1 MPDSIISDHLPT
13 IEGPD
18 PGETITPAQILKVMR
33 RNWVVLLICAAAF
46 GAAGALGAKLLLPR
60 QYTAAGTVA
69 VNNRSVAIPALEG
82 ALKNPVLADP
92 MPIVRSEVAMLQ
104 SPALLRAV
112 AHDLKLDRDPAFNTT
127 LRPPSRLARIRL
139 AIARS
144 LPWPLLRMALRLGL
158 LPDPG
163 PAGPA
168 TPQLVGDIVV
178 SRLQQ
183 RLRVYNYGESLVITV
198 QFRAPSGPL
207 AAAVVNDL
215 IRRYLADKEAVLAKA
230 NTAANATLSG
240 RLQQVRERVNAL
252 EHKIQQTRQA
262 YDIVRTQ
269 AGTVGQQRVQE
280 LSAALTRASTE
291 REALEADY
299 ARASTLAAVGGGTA
313 GGVQA
318 LNAGTISVLREREA
332 AAQRRV
338 AELSQTY
345 GPRYPALRAAE
356 AQLAAA
362 RGAVAAETR
371 RAITGLRAQ
380 VEAARQRE
388 TELRHNLA
396 VAQAQAGRL
405 ATVEAKLQQYQKDA
419 DAERTLYQS
428 LLISADQ
435 TQSGAQGSPGVDAR
449 VVSLA
454 TPPAFPSSPRPKLA
468 GALGMVGGLAF
479 GGVLTLVRRR
489 RHGVLADTEDLA
501 VETARRPV
509 AAVPFVAL
517 RAPASLV
524 THVAEQPGAAA
535 AEAFRRLR
543 AQLQAECGG
552 ALPRIVLFLSP
563 SGGEGSSSVAAAFAR
578 MTALD
583 DLRTLLIECDL
594 EAPSLADLLNAPRGN
609 GLVDALTGRDHWIEA
624 ISRDPW
630 SPLDCLLVDHPPA
643 GAARLLQATHLQ
655 SVLAEAREEYNLV
668 VLEAPPL
675 GASAIALSL
684 VHSVDAI
691 VLVTAARQTTPADVH
706 RAMDTIIRAAARPLL
721 LLLNKA

>member
-1 MPDSIISDHLPT
+1 MPDSIAPDHLVST
-13 IEGPD
+13 EGPG
-18 PGETITPAQILKVMR
+18 PVETIMPGQIFKVLR
-33 RNWVVLLICAAAF
+33 RNWAGLLVCAIAF
-46 GAAGALGAKLLLPR
+46 GAAGALGAKLLLSP
-60 QYTAAGTVA
+60 QYTATGTVA

-82 ALKNPVLADP
+82 ALKSPVLADP
-92 MPIVRSEVAMLQ
+92 MPVVRSEVAVLQ

-112 AHDLKLDRDPAFNTT
+112 ARDLKLDRVPDFNTT
-127 LRPPSRLARIRL
+127 LRPPSRVARLKLELARH
-139 AIARS
+139 
-144 LPWPLLRMALRLGL
+144 LPGPLLRVVIRSGL
-158 LPDPG
+158 LPDPAF
-163 PAGPA
+163 AGPA
-168 TPQLVGDIVV
+168 TPQLVDDIVL
-178 SRLQQ
+178 SRVQQ

-198 QFRAPSGPL
+198 QFRAPTGPL

-230 NTAANATLSG
+230 NTAANATLSR
-240 RLQQVRERVNAL
+240 RLRHVRARVDELER
-252 EHKIQQTRQA
+252 KIQQTRQA

-269 AGTVGQQRVQE
+269 AGTVGQQQVQE

-291 REALEADY
+291 REALEAEY

-318 LNAGTISVLREREA
+318 LNAGTISMLREREA

-356 AQLAAA
+356 AQLGAA
-362 RGAVAAETR
+362 RAAVAAETR
-371 RAITGLRAQ
+371 RAVTGLRAQ
-380 VEAARQRE
+380 VDAARQRE
-388 TELRHNLA
+388 SDLRRNLA
-396 VAQAQAGRL
+396 VAQVQASRL
-405 ATVEAKLQQYQKDA
+405 ATVEARLQQYQKDA

-435 TQSGAQGSPGVDAR
+435 TQSGARGMTGVDAR

-479 GGVLTLVRRR
+479 GGVLTLLRRR
-489 RHGVLADTEDLA
+489 RHGVLADCEDLA
-501 VETARRPV
+501 AESAQRPV
-509 AAVPFVAL
+509 AAIPFVAMH
-517 RAPASLV
+517 ATVSLA
-524 THVAEQPGAAA
+524 THVAEHPDGAA

-552 ALPRIVLFLSP
+552 ALPRIVLFVSAN
-563 SGGEGSSSVAAAFAR
+563 GGEGSSSVAAGFSR
-578 MTALD
+578 MAALD
-583 DLRTLLIECDL
+583 DLRALLIEGDL
-594 EAPSLADLLNAPRGN
+594 DAPSLASLLNAPRGN
-609 GLVDALTGRDHWIEA
+609 GLVEALTGRDHWAEV

-630 SPLDCLLVDHPPA
+630 SALDCLLVDGPPA

-655 SVLAEAREEYNLV
+655 NLLAEAREEYNLV

-675 GASAIALSL
+675 GASTIALSL
-684 VHSVDAI
+684 VHSVDAV
-691 VLVTAARQTTPADVH
+691 VLVAAARETTPADVH
-706 RAMDTIIRAAARPLL
+706 RAMDAITHATTRPLL